1 MSVESLT
8 REITTIDE
16 FGFEFKPW
24 YHWRPESIEDKLKRL
39 EMNQLLF
46 RERIKIGAKFPPK
59 VHQERRVEYDE
70 LQQLKQVFSQ

>member
-24 YHWRPESIEDKLKRL
+24 YHWLPESTEDEIERL
-39 EMNQLLF
+39 EMNQSLYS
-46 RERIKIGAKFPPK
+46 ERIKLGRKFPK
-59 VHQERRVEYDE
+59 ECNQARLAEYQWIRE
-70 LQQLKQVFSQ
+70 LEGLS

>member
-24 YHWRPESIEDKLKRL
+24 YHWRPESTEDEIERL
-39 EMNQLLF
+39 EMNQSLY
-46 RERIKIGAKFPPK
+46 RERIKLGRKFPK
-59 VHQERRVEYDE
+59 ECNQARLAEYQRIRE
-70 LQQLKQVFSQ
+70 LKGLS